1 MKIAVIGA
9 NGFVGKNLIKVLKK
23 KHKVA
28 KITRKTKFSNQ
39 KKDFD
44 IIIHSANSSK
54 KYEASKYPDKD
65 FINSV
70 KLTTKIINHF
80 KNKKII
86 LISTISVR
94 NEKNTYSKN
103 RKLCED
109 LILKENKNNIIFRLS
124 VLFNFTSKRGI
135 LYDLIKG
142 NKLFINKNTLINP
155 LTIEEVSNYIATN
168 LKSKKKIH
176 EIGSTDKIK
185 LSFLKQII
193 GSKSKFGKRKI
204 NLLSKKNNLVKF
216 SSSKLLKQLTKMIVL
231 KK

>member
-9 NGFVGKNLIKVLKK
+9 GGFVGKNLIKVLKK
-23 KHKVA
+23 KHNVT
-28 KITRKTKFSNQ
+28 KITRKTKFSNK

-54 KYEASKYPDKD
+54 KYEASKYPRKD
-65 FINSV
+65 FVNSV
-70 KLTTKIINHF
+70 KLTKKIINHF

-103 RKLCED
+103 RKLCEN

-135 LYDLIKG
+135 LYDLIRS

-155 LTIEEVSNYIATN
+155 LSIEEVSKYIMTN

-185 LSFLKQII
+185 LSFLKKII
-193 GSKSKFGKRKI
+193 GSKSKFGEKKI
-204 NLLSKKNNLVKF
+204 NLLSKKNKLIKF
-216 SSSKLLKQLTKMIVL
+216 SSSKLLKQLIKMAML